1 MEKLSLEN
9 ILELAYEKNA
19 SDIHLT
25 AGKPV
30 VLRIDGEL
38 VEIDGPKV
46 MPKDVEEFAL
56 PLF

>member
-1 MEKLSLEN
+1 MEKLSLEY

-46 MPKDVEEFAL
+46 MPKDTE
-56 PLF
+56 